1 MLKNQQQKEEITIEF
16 PNNSLLAIMI
26 GQHSINI
33 LKLEKLL
40 DIHISQFGNQF
51 NIYGDKKSTDLGKT
65 ILTNVYNKLSNRE
78 IEAIDLKF
86 SNFETEFRMCNSKD
100 KTNSKLNKVKDVFQY
115 KFETWKKTI
124 VSKSL
129 GQNDYF
135 DALNNYELVFGLGPA
150 GTGKSYLSLLHI

>member
-100 KTNSKLNKVKDVFQY
+100 
-115 KFETWKKTI
+115 
-124 VSKSL
+124 
-129 GQNDYF
+129 
-135 DALNNYELVFGLGPA
+135 
-150 GTGKSYLSLLHI
+150 LSLIHI